1 MLRRVVSPQVNGAAG
16 RRRPTMR
23 DVAAAAGVSFKT
35 VSRVVN
41 GEPGVSA
48 AMAERVRQSV
58 DELGFR
64 PNIGASSLRRA
75 DGKTSSIALLLD
87 DVANPFSASL
97 LRVVE
102 DVANEFSVVV
112 HAASLDERADRE
124 RELAALF
131 ASRGTDGLII
141 APSAHDQSHLA
152 AEMATGVKVVLVD
165 RAPRGLDADC
175 VLSTNASGSAAAVR
189 HLAASGHRRIGFL
202 GDERSISTAQLRL
215 AGYHAAVH
223 ALGLDDDAGLV
234 IQDVRNSAAA
244 EEAATELLSRPDR
257 PTALFTARNT
267 ITIGAI
273 GALSRL
279 GLRQRVALVGFDDFP
294 LADLLDPPVSV
305 IAQDI
310 AAIGELAARLLFQR
324 LAGDDSPYREH
335 LIETELICR
344 GSGEIGPH

>member
-1 MLRRVVSPQVNGAAG
+1 
-16 RRRPTMR
+16 MR

-41 GEPGVSA
+41 GEAGVSPVL
-48 AMAERVRQSV
+48 AERVRASV
-58 DELGFR
+58 AQLGFR

-87 DVANPFSASL
+87 DVANPFSAAL

-102 DVANEFSVVV
+102 DVANEFAMVV
-112 HAASLDERADRE
+112 HAASLDERPDRE

-141 APSAHDQSHLA
+141 APASHDQSHLA

-165 RAPRGLDADC
+165 RAPQGLDADC
-175 VLSTNASGSAAAVR
+175 VVSTNASGSAEAVR
-189 HLAASGHRRIGFL
+189 HLAASGHRRIAFL
-202 GDERSISTAQLRL
+202 GDDRSISTAKLRL
-215 AGYHAAVH
+215 AGYRAAVQ
-223 ALGLDDDAGLV
+223 ALGLDDDARLV
-234 IQDVRNSAAA
+234 IQDVRDSEAA
-244 EEAATELLSRPDR
+244 ETAATELVARPDR

-273 GALSRL
+273 RALRHARL
-279 GLRQRVALVGFDDFP
+279 QQRVALVGFDEVP

-310 AAIGELAARLLFQR
+310 TAIGELAARLLFQR
-324 LAGDDSPYREH
+324 LSGDDSPYAEH
-335 LIETELICR
+335 LIPTRLICR
-344 GSGEIGPH
+344 GSGEIPAR